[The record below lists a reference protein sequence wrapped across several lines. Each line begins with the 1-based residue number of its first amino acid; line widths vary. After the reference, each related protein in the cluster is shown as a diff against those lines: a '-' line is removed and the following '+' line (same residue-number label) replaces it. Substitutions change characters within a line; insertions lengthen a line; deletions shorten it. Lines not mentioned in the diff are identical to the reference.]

1 MPAIFNFAKEL
12 GDDGR
17 WLPGILNTVLLV
29 GCIGLD
35 IVLLFVLLPFVW
47 FHYRMA
53 CKNHTSVDG
62 DRFPQYDLGL
72 HGNLASVLGRERW
85 TWLIPMYLRGPDG
98 DGVHWPTRDGGRVG
112 TATSLA
118 DEAQAHSQTAS
129 ASHVHPGIREL
140 SPRGE
145 LDPAQCSLPAGHSLG
160 NLPATASQVSATS
173 STSR

>member
-1 MPAIFNFAKEL
+1 MTHLHLHLPAA
-12 GDDGR
+12 R
-17 WLPGILNTVLLV
+17 VPPACRRVLAPALACRR
-29 GCIGLD
+29 GTYD
-35 IVLLFVLLPFVW
+35 
-47 FHYRMA
+47 MA
-53 CKNHTSVDG
+53 CPPLLAPTPPCSVGPHLSLSPALPAG